1 MKLEGSI
8 QEIKEFIKEFQ
19 SKDTAFTKQQLS
31 QIREEIKNT
40 PVAGTTDVIP
50 PHEIPLYTCDNLPP
64 HTFPLLNKQEY
75 QRIYK
80 EAQQEVPKEEKN

>member
-19 SKDTAFTKQQLS
+19 SKDTAFTKQQLA

-40 PVAGTTDVIP
+40 PVARTTDVIP
-50 PHEIPLYTCDNLPP
+50 PHEFPLHTCNNLPP
-64 HTFPLLNKQEY
+64 N
-75 QRIYK
+75 I
-80 EAQQEVPKEEKN
+80 

>member
-40 PVAGTTDVIP
+40 PVAGTTDASRINKITP
-50 PHEIPLYTCDNLPP
+50 NDPLKNQL
-64 HTFPLLNKQEY
+64 FG
-75 QRIYK
+75 
-80 EAQQEVPKEEKN
+80 QQI